1 MSVVPTLQRA
11 CLGLFLTSIALQV
24 YAAGL
29 GLFGVASFM
38 PHAILGYLMVLGA
51 LILLALTALARL
63 PRRAIGLT
71 GVIVVLAILQ
81 PVLVL
86 QFRGSLP
93 VVAALHP
100 MNAILMF
107 ALAFWIARLNK
118 PALKASALSGAAQ

>member
-1 MSVVPTLQRA
+1 MTVIPKLHRA
-11 CLGLFLTSIALQV
+11 CLGLFLGSIALQV

-51 LILLALTALARL
+51 LILLVLTALARL
-63 PRRAIGLT
+63 PRTAILLAAL
-71 GVIVVLAILQ
+71 IVALAVLQ

-93 VVAALHP
+93 FVAALHP
-100 MNAILMF
+100 LNALLMF
-107 ALAFWIARLNK
+107 GLAFWIARLNK
-118 PALKASALSGAAQ
+118 PAIHTASLKGATP